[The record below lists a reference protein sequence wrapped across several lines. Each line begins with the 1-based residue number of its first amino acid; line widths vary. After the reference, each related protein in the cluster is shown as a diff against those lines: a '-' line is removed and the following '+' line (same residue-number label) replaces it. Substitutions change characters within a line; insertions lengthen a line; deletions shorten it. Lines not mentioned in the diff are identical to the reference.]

1 MKKRAWT
8 PVLILDDILFAPLH
22 GVLWLGRKIQ
32 AAVEEK
38 LESQKQ
44 QISSSLSELYMLLDT
59 GKITEQEFDT
69 REKELL
75 RRLDLVSAQLREV
88 ESDRGAAPSRS
99 GAHDDSQQ
107 AER

>member
-1 MKKRAWT
+1 MKERVWT
-8 PVLILDDILFAPLH
+8 PVLILDDILLAPLR

-32 AAVEEK
+32 AAVEEQ

-44 QISSSLSELYMLLDT
+44 QISSSLSELYMLFDT

-75 RRLDLVSAQLREV
+75 RRLDLVSAQLRRAEAGG
-88 ESDRGAAPSRS
+88 ERGAAPSPS
-99 GAHDDSQQ
+99 
-107 AER
+107 